1 MEAKPTSHQ
10 RKKVTHPSPDLFTR
24 RLTSILMVQ
33 AGILPR
39 STLGVKELPSD
50 KRLNLERKLYG

>member
-1 MEAKPTSHQ
+1 MKGKSTHQ
-10 RKKVTHPSPDLFTR
+10 RKKVTQPSPDLFTR

-39 STLGVKELPSD
+39 SSLGLDSHSLRGGQKHHYA
-50 KRLNLERKLYG
+50 NT